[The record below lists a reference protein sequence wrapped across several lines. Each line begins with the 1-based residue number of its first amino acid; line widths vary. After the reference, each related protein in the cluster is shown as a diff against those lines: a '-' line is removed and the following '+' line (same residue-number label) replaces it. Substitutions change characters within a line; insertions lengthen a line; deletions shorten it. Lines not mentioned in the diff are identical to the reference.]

1 MYSGFLYAH
10 RMLMRTRPFNPV
22 FDRHPLD
29 RLLDQRTP
37 VVDAAWKDRAL
48 VLTADLP
55 GTPAEAVDVS
65 VAGRVLTIAVATDEL
80 SWKRSVKLGAA
91 LDAEKVSACYAD
103 GRLTV
108 TVAAIAAA
116 EPRRIEIQA
125 ADQADNGTS
134 GNG

>member
-1 MYSGFLYAH
+1 MS
-10 RMLMRTRPFNPV
+10 PSP
-22 FDRHPLD
+22 
-29 RLLDQRTP
+29 
-37 VVDAAWKDRAL
+37 AAC
-48 VLTADLP
+48 
-55 GTPAEAVDVS
+55 S
-65 VAGRVLTIAVATDEL
+65 TIAVATDEL

-91 LDAEKVSACYAD
+91 LDAEKVSARYVD

-134 GNG
+134 DNG